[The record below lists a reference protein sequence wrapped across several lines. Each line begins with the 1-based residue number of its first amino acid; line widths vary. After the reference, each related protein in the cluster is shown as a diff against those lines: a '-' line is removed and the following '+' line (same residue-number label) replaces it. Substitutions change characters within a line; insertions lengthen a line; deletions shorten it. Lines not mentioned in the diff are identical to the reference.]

1 MSILILRHKFYIL
14 QTILVEVLDI
24 VNITE
29 TKAID
34 SCNINKQVILI
45 YCCKGYVFSDDIKT
59 FYRNISEIT

>member
-1 MSILILRHKFYIL
+1 MLM
-14 QTILVEVLDI
+14 EVLDI
-24 VNITE
+24 LNITE